1 MINRENIE
9 PRKLGYD
16 RPSRKFLNFLNKYY
30 HLKDYVQQNNNFVVY
45 KDYFNDD
52 KKKNEIKNINN
63 YNNYNNY
70 DNNYNR
76 RNIFDNKKEYFTE
89 DKENNSE
96 NFRKLKRNTEIP
108 KKQSTIQKIIRRREF
123 NNDNEINNNG
133 FPNKNNNQV
142 SSKNMNNYQS
152 SSSDYGAFFY
162 MK

>member
-1 MINRENIE
+1 MINKENIE

-16 RPSRKFLNFLNKYY
+16 RPSGKFLNFLNKHYK
-30 HLKDYVQQNNNFVVY
+30 LKDYVQQNNNFVVY

-52 KKKNEIKNINN
+52 KNKKEIKNINN
-63 YNNYNNY
+63 CGDYNNY
-70 DNNYNR
+70 DSNYNR
-76 RNIFDNKKEYFTE
+76 RNIYDNKKEYFTE
-89 DKENNSE
+89 DKENNSV

-123 NNDNEINNNG
+123 NNNNEINNNG
-133 FPNKNNNQV
+133 FQNKSNEQGP
-142 SSKNMNNYQS
+142 SKNMNNYQS

>member
-1 MINRENIE
+1 MINKENIE

-16 RPSRKFLNFLNKYY
+16 RPSGKFLNFLNKHYK
-30 HLKDYVQQNNNFVVY
+30 LKDYVQQNNNFVVY
-45 KDYFNDD
+45 KDYFYDD

-63 YNNYNNY
+63 NYNIYKNNNYNN
-70 DNNYNR
+70 
-76 RNIFDNKKEYFTE
+76 RNIDDNKKDNFTQ
-89 DKENNSE
+89 DKVNNSE

-133 FPNKNNNQV
+133 FQNKNNNQV